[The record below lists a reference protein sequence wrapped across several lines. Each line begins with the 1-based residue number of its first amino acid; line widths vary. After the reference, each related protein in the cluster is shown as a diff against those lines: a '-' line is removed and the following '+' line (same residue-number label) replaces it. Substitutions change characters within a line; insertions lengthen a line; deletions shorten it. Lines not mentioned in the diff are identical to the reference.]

1 MGVKE
6 ILLVKYGEIILKGL
20 NRSKFENMLESNIKR
35 TAGADAI
42 KEMKASQAIIYIIPA
57 EGVDIDALAK
67 KISKVFGILSIIK
80 AGVFPK
86 DMDVILSEGVE
97 YVAPFLKDL
106 KTFKVEAKRSDK
118 KFPYN
123 SPEISRLMG
132 GEVLAKCHH
141 LKVNVNEPD
150 TVVRVEIRDNEA
162 YVFADSAVTK
172 GLGGMPVRSN
182 GRATLLIS
190 GGIDSPVAG
199 WMMAKRGVEIEAV
212 HFCSPPYTS
221 ELAKEKVI
229 SLAKILAQYTGGYTL
244 YIVPFTEQ
252 QLAIRDNCPE
262 EHLTLVM
269 RRMMMKVAEKIA
281 QRNKSQ
287 ALITGESLGQVA
299 SQTIEALGVTTD
311 AVNMNI
317 LRPLIG
323 MDKEEIITIARK
335 IGTFETSIL
344 PYEDC
349 CTVFVPKHPTTRPK
363 IESVLK
369 SEGKIDMEYWVNKAV
384 EETEWMRI
392 EAE

>member
-1 MGVKE
+1 MKE

-20 NRSKFENMLESNIKR
+20 NRGRFEDMLSSNIR
-35 TAGADAI
+35 RAAGDMI
-42 KEMKASQAIIYIIPA
+42 ESITKSQAIIYITPK
-57 EGVDIDALAK
+57 EGCDIDIL
-67 KISKVFGILSIIK
+67 SERLCKVFGIVSVTR
-80 AGVFPK
+80 AGVFEK
-86 DMDVILSEGVE
+86 DMDVILSKGAD
-97 YVAPFLKDL
+97 YVTGFMKDAAS
-106 KTFKVEAKRSDK
+106 FKVEAKRSDK
-118 KFPYN
+118 RFIYN

-132 GEVLAKCHH
+132 GAVLER
-141 LKVNVNEPD
+141 LKNISVNVKAPEV
-150 TVVRVEIRDNEA
+150 TVRVEIRDSEA
-162 YVFADSAVTK
+162 YVFSDGAVKK

-229 SLAKILAQYTGGYTL
+229 SLAKILAGYTGGFTM
-244 YIVPFTEQ
+244 YIVPFTDQ

-262 EHLTLVM
+262 EHLTLIM
-269 RRMMMKVAEKIA
+269 RRMMMKTAEKIA
-281 QRNKSQ
+281 ERNKSH

-299 SQTIEALGVTTD
+299 SQTIEALAVTNS
-311 AVNMNI
+311 AVEMNV

-323 MDKEEIITIARK
+323 MDKEEIVELARR

-363 IESVLK
+363 LENVLK
-369 SEGKIDMEYWVNKAV
+369 SEEKIDMDYWVNKAL
-384 EETEWMRI
+384 EDTQWIRI
-392 EAE
+392 EADNA

>member
-1 MGVKE
+1 MKE
-6 ILLVKYGEIILKGL
+6 ILLIKYGEIILKGL
-20 NRSKFENMLESNIKR
+20 NRSKFEDMLVANIRR
-35 TAGADAI
+35 TAGSEWI
-42 KEMKASQAIIYIIPA
+42 ESIRKSQAIIYITPA
-57 EGVDIDALAK
+57 EGRDIDALAK
-67 KISKVFGILSIIK
+67 RISKVFGIISIIR
-80 AGVFPK
+80 AGVFEK
-86 DMDVILSEGVE
+86 DMDAILENGSK
-97 YVAPFLKDL
+97 YLMPFLDGI

-132 GEVLAKCHH
+132 GKILSANHKI
-141 LKVNVNEPD
+141 KVNVNEPEA
-150 TVVRVEIRDNEA
+150 TVRVEIRETEA
-162 YVFADSAVTK
+162 YVYSDSAVVK

-182 GRATLLIS
+182 GKATLLIS

-199 WMMAKRGVEIEAV
+199 WMMAKRGVELEAV

-229 SLAKILAQYTGGYTL
+229 KLARILAGYTGGFTMYV
-244 YIVPFTEQ
+244 VPFTEQ

-262 EHLTLVM
+262 EHLTLIM
-269 RRMMMKVAEKIA
+269 RRMMMKVTEKIA
-281 QRNKSQ
+281 RQNKSM

-299 SQTIEALGVTTD
+299 SQTIEALNVTNHATD
-311 AVNMNI
+311 MNV

-323 MDKEEIITIARK
+323 MDKEEIVVAARK

-363 IESVLK
+363 LESVMK
-369 SEGKIDMEYWVNKAV
+369 SESKIDMDYWVNKAF
-384 EETEWMRI
+384 EETEWIRI
-392 EAE
+392 EPED

>member
-1 MGVKE
+1 MRE

-20 NRSKFENMLESNIKR
+20 NRSRFEDMLVANIRR
-35 TAGADAI
+35 TAGPDRIADI
-42 KEMKASQAIIYIIPA
+42 KKSQAIIYIEPT
-57 EGVDIDALAK
+57 GDIDDLARR
-67 KISKVFGILSIIK
+67 ISKVFGIISIIR
-80 AGVFPK
+80 AGVFEK
-86 DMDVILSEGVE
+86 DMDVIQKDGVE
-97 YVAPFLKDL
+97 YVAPYLKNVR
-106 KTFKVEAKRSDK
+106 TFKVETKRSDK
-118 KFPYN
+118 KFEYD
-123 SPEISRLMG
+123 SPKISKMMG
-132 GEVLAKCHH
+132 GMILSKCHH

-150 TVVRVEIRDNEA
+150 TVVRVEIRDSEA
-162 YVFADSAVTK
+162 YVYSDSAVIK

-229 SLAKILAQYTGGYTL
+229 SLAKILAEYVGGYTM

-262 EHLTLVM
+262 EHLTLIM
-269 RRMMMKVAEKIA
+269 RRMMMKTAEKIA
-281 QRNKSQ
+281 KRNKSM

-299 SQTIEALGVTTD
+299 SQTIEALNVTNH
-311 AVNMNI
+311 AVDMNV

-323 MDKEEIITIARK
+323 MDKEEIVTVARK

-349 CTVFVPKHPTTRPK
+349 CTVFVPKHPTTRPRL
-363 IESVLK
+363 ESVMN
-369 SEGKIDMEYWVNKAV
+369 SESMIDMDYWVNKAV
-384 EETEWMRI
+384 DEAEWIRI
-392 EAE
+392 EPNA